1 MEGKKDYGR
10 GHKEMSM
17 VGKIL
22 IVLGICILVA
32 VILYFMM
39 IMPRITG
46 KPDMTPFL
54 GWLYAHRGL
63 HNKGDA
69 PENSL
74 RAFERAVQAGY
85 GVELDVQLSRDGI
98 PVVFHDDTLNRVC
111 GVEGRVG
118 DYTYEELR
126 GLRLCGTDQRIPRL
140 EEVLK
145 LVDGLVPLIV
155 EMKAGTSDVSVCP
168 VADRLLAAYKGVYCM
183 ESFNP
188 LAVFWYRCNR
198 KGVVRGQLSD
208 GFVKGGKK
216 GVLCFLSQNL
226 LFNWLGKPDFVAYNH
241 HFSGIWSRR
250 LCRRL
255 YRNTAVAWTVQSREE
270 LDAAR
275 KQFDLFIFDGFVPVD
290 AA

>member
-1 MEGKKDYGR
+1 
-10 GHKEMSM
+10 M

-111 GVEGRVG
+111 GVEGRVR
-118 DYTYEELR
+118 DYTYEEQIGR
-126 GLRLCGTDQRIPRL
+126 AH
-140 EEVLK
+140 V
-145 LVDGLVPLIV
+145 
-155 EMKAGTSDVSVCP
+155 
-168 VADRLLAAYKGVYCM
+168 
-183 ESFNP
+183 
-188 LAVFWYRCNR
+188 
-198 KGVVRGQLSD
+198 
-208 GFVKGGKK
+208 
-216 GVLCFLSQNL
+216 
-226 LFNWLGKPDFVAYNH
+226 
-241 HFSGIWSRR
+241 
-250 LCRRL
+250 
-255 YRNTAVAWTVQSREE
+255 
-270 LDAAR
+270 
-275 KQFDLFIFDGFVPVD
+275 
-290 AA
+290 